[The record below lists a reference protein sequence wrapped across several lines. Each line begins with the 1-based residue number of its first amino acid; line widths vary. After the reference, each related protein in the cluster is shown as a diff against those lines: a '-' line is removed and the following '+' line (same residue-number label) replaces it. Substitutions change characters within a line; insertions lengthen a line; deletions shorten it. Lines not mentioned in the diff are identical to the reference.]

1 MSSALRREPFDYLF
15 SITHLAIIPEEA
27 IVLAKRGAINFHD
40 GPLPRYAGL
49 NAPAWALLQRETT
62 YGITWHFM
70 ASELDT
76 GSILKQVTFEV
87 APDETSLSLNT
98 KCFAHAIE
106 SFGELITELASG
118 NVVKTAQD
126 LSARSYFGRH
136 QRPEAACLLDWTRSA
151 SDLAALVRALD
162 FGGRYPNPLGVAKVI
177 AKGETFLVT
186 RAEER
191 SESTNASP
199 GSVISIDEDSIGVAT
214 GDGVLA
220 LLGLSTLGGQPISAR
235 DWWAARGWRSV
246 GGSRACPRARAK
258 RCPRSTRS

>member
-1 MSSALRREPFDYLF
+1 M
-15 SITHLAIIPEEA
+15 
-27 IVLAKRGAINFHD
+27 
-40 GPLPRYAGL
+40 
-49 NAPAWALLQRETT
+49 
-62 YGITWHFM
+62 
-70 ASELDT
+70 
-76 GSILKQVTFEV
+76 

-106 SFGELITELASG
+106 SFGELIAELASG

-136 QRPEAACLLDWTRSA
+136 QRPEAACLLDWNRSA
-151 SDLAALVRALD
+151 NDLAALVRALD

-191 SESTNASP
+191 AESTNASP
-199 GSVISIDEDSIGVAT
+199 GSVISIDEESIGVAT

-220 LLGLSTLGGQPISAR
+220 LLALSTLGGQSVSAR
-235 DWWAARGWRSV
+235 DLVGRSGVEVGWRFESV
-246 GGSRACPRARAK
+246 PESTRQALSALDKELGRTEPFWLPRLAEFDPWEAPYATTRRAP
-258 RCPRSTRS
+258 PRSSRCLW